1 MDSSG
6 FIEKCRICGGTVIKV
21 TKSCKVANKS
31 RKRGFFVSL
40 PNKPK
45 KKIKQYMKCKQFLK
59 KADIVSVMPN
69 EILGWKT
76 A

>member
-6 FIEKCRICGGTVIKV
+6 FIEKCRICGGTVI
-21 TKSCKVANKS
+21 KVANKS

-45 KKIKQYMKCKQFLK
+45 KKIKQCMKCKQFLK
-59 KADIVSVMPN
+59 KADIVSVMPD